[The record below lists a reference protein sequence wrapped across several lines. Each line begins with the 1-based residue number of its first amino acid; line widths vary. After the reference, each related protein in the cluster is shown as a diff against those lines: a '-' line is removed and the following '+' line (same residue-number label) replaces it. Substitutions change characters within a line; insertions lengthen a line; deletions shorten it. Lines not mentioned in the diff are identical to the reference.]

1 MEYLNKVEIRGVI
14 GQVHITK
21 VADTETAQFSVLTE
35 DVFRSKDGGAAINCT
50 WFSVRA
56 WKGKGVVDL
65 EKLQKGSKV
74 HVIGRFRCQRYVGS
88 DGCEKTSFEIF
99 ASNVELVEG

>member
-1 MEYLNKVEIRGVI
+1 MEFLNKVEIRGVV

-21 VADTETAQFSVLTE
+21 VADTETAQFSVITE
-35 DVFRSKDGGAAINCT
+35 DISQSKDGCAVVNCT

-56 WKGKGVVDL
+56 WKGPGIVEL

-74 HVIGRFRCQRYVGS
+74 HVIGRFRCQRYVGN
-88 DGCEKTSFEIF
+88 DGCEKTSYEVV
-99 ASNVELVEG
+99 AQELKIMED